1 MAADAVAMAKRTG
14 QVEFLS
20 TLQSRLLI
28 ETNAPDAEALPRTAQ
43 EAAVAGASTPDR
55 CGRTPQ
61 RRDAPLTM
69 ALVRL
74 GRRDD
79 AERQPAI
86 HLRHGADWTPHVDPG
101 ALLFRSALATASGQF
116 AEGKALAAEAAL
128 WAGRHR
134 MTVEL
139 VYTSQI
145 NNGRMEQGRLDA
157 AGRWLSALDSLDFEA
172 SSGHAGWRLCR

>member
-1 MAADAVAMAKRTG
+1 MVG
-14 QVEFLS
+14 PLSVEMR
-20 TLQSRLLI
+20 Q
-28 ETNAPDAEALPRTAQ
+28 
-43 EAAVAGASTPDR
+43 
-55 CGRTPQ
+55 
-61 RRDAPLTM
+61 LTM

-86 HLRHGADWTPHVDPG
+86 HLRQAEQTGHRMSIQR

-116 AEGKALAAEAAL
+116 AEGKALAAEAAQ

-145 NNGRMEQGRLDA
+145 NNGRMEQGRL
-157 AGRWLSALDSLDFEA
+157 RR
-172 SSGHAGWRLCR
+172 GHCQAERP